1 MAKLDELI
9 KQALELPLEDRLWL
23 IEKLILELEAPKQN
37 NSPKTKIE
45 EEK

>member
-1 MAKLDELI
+1 MLDELI
-9 KQALELPLEDRLWL
+9 KEALELPLSDRVWL
-23 IEKLILELEAPKQN
+23 VEKLLESFSPPKPN